1 MFLRTL
7 GLLVLLPCGA
17 APFLHGQQNDAA
29 TAIRLLER
37 EWSDAQSHNDN
48 RTLDLILD
56 NAVVYIEYG
65 QLLAKGD
72 YLLRIKQQPPGI
84 DEIQIDPISVQT
96 FGKTAVV
103 TGSYRELQRRGGKR
117 SVQRW
122 RFVDT
127 WTYKKNGWVLV
138 AAASTPIRE

>member
-1 MFLRTL
+1 LACATASSLR
-7 GLLVLLPCGA
+7 
-17 APFLHGQQNDAA
+17 GQQHDAA
-29 TAIRLLER
+29 TTIRLLEHQ
-37 EWSDAQSHNDN
+37 WSDAQSHNDN
-48 RTLDLILD
+48 RTLDLLLD

-65 QLLAKGD
+65 QVVTKGD

-84 DEIQIDPISVQT
+84 DEIQMDPISIQT

-103 TGSYRELQRRGGKR
+103 TGSYREIQRTGGKR
-117 SVQRW
+117 SLQRW